1 MAYNPQKLEKKW
13 QKIWEKTRLFK
24 TPDKSKKPKFYCLD
38 MFPYPS
44 AEGLHVGHLRGY
56 TFSDVIS
63 KKKMME
69 GYNVLHPMG
78 FDAFG
83 LPAENFAIKT
93 GIHPAISTK
102 KAISNIKK
110 QLLSAGFGYD
120 WQREICSSQPDYY
133 KWTQWMFLQLYKRD
147 LAYKKEAPVN
157 FCPSCKTVLAREQ
170 VIDGKC
176 ERCDSLVEKKY
187 LKQWFFKITNYAER
201 LLNDLNKIDW
211 PEKIKIM
218 QRNWIGKSEGTE
230 IKFLISNGAQ
240 PKVGRVGGGLE
251 SQFLINVFTTRADTL
266 FGCTYVVIAPEHP
279 LIEELK
285 SQIENWKEVE
295 KYIEEAK
302 KKTEIERLAEEKA
315 KTGIEL
321 KGIKAVN
328 PINNQE
334 VPIFVADYVLME
346 YGTGAIMAVPA
357 HDQRD
362 FIFAKKYNLPIIEVI
377 KSANGKKHKFSQAV
391 DESKDSS
398 PATERAKRSEGRKE
412 ETFFDFANARVFE
425 EDGILINSG
434 PFSELKSE
442 KAREEITKYLRK
454 RNLGQTAIYY
464 KLRDWLISRQR
475 YWGAPIPI
483 IYCPKCGEV
492 PVPEKDLPVKLPK
505 IKDFKPTG
513 KGESPLA
520 KSKKFVKV
528 KCPKC
533 GALAKRETDTL
544 DTFVCSSW
552 YFLRYADPENKKEP
566 FGKLKVKNWLP
577 VDLYIGGAEHAVM
590 HLLYARFFT
599 KFLFDQKLI
608 YIEEDKSSSLPS
620 LKRSAFDE
628 PFLKLFNQGTVY
640 RQGAKMSKSKGNV
653 VTPDHII
660 QKFGA
665 DTMRLYELFM
675 GPADQATEWS
685 DKGVI
690 GMYRFLNKVWNLQKK
705 IKSQKSKIK
714 TTTQNLKLLHQ
725 TIKKVTEDIESFRF
739 NTAVS
744 ALMILVN
751 EVEKIPKLPI
761 ANYQLLLKLLAPMAP
776 HLTEELW
783 QKLGNPEG
791 KPSASYGAGKKSIFL
806 EKWPEYDS
814 KLIREEIVTLV
825 IQVNGKVRDKI
836 EVEADIS
843 REKAKELA
851 FSQKK
856 VKNWIEG
863 KEIKKVI
870 FVPGKL
876 INVVI

>member
-1 MAYNPQKLEKKW
+1 MDYNPQKIEKKW
-13 QKIWEKTRLFK
+13 QRIWEKEKLFRTK
-24 TPDKSKKPKFYCLD
+24 DISKKPKFYCLD

-44 AEGLHVGHLRGY
+44 AEGLHVGHFRGY

-78 FDAFG
+78 WDAFG

-102 KAISNIKK
+102 KAIKNIKE
-110 QLLSAGFGYD
+110 QLISAGFGYD
-120 WQREICSSQPDYY
+120 WQREINSCQPDYY
-133 KWTQWMFLQLYKRD
+133 KWTQWMFLQLFKAG

-187 LKQWFFKITNYAER
+187 LKQWFFKITDYAER
-201 LLNDLNKIDW
+201 LLNDLDKIDW

-218 QRNWIGKSEGTE
+218 QENWIGRSVGTE
-230 IKFLISNGAQ
+230 INFKIYT
-240 PKVGRVGGGLE
+240 GLTCVN
-251 SQFLINVFTTRADTL
+251 LPVFTTRADTL

-279 LIEELK
+279 IIENLK
-285 SQIENWKEVE
+285 SEILNLKSVE

-302 KKTEIERLAEEKA
+302 KKTEIERLAEEKE

-321 KGIKAVN
+321 KGVKAVN
-328 PINNQE
+328 PVNNQE
-334 VPIFVADYVLME
+334 VPIFVADYVLPE

-362 FIFAKKYNLPIIEVI
+362 YIFAKKYNLPVVEVI
-377 KSANGKKHKFSQAV
+377 RPKTG
-391 DESKDSS
+391 SS
-398 PATERAKRSEGRKE
+398 CFPERA
-412 ETFFDFANARVFE
+412 FE
-425 EDGILINSG
+425 EDGVLKNSG
-434 PFSELKSE
+434 LFNELDSA
-442 KAREEITKYLRK
+442 KAREEITKYLEK
-454 RNLGQTAIYY
+454 RNLAKKAIYY

-492 PVPEKDLPVKLPK
+492 PVPEKDLPVLLPK
-505 IKDFKPTG
+505 VKDFLPTG

-520 KSKKFVKV
+520 KVEKFVKV

-533 GALAKRETDTL
+533 GKSARRETDTL

-552 YFLRYADPENKKEP
+552 YFLRYTDPKNQKEP
-566 FGKLKVKNWLP
+566 FDKLRVKNWLP

-590 HLLYARFFT
+590 HLLYSRFFI
-599 KFLFDQKLI
+599 KALFDQKLI
-608 YIEEDKSSSLPS
+608 EFAETSSHLTP
-620 LKRSAFDE
+620 RSASPHSAFAE
-628 PFLKLFNQGTVY
+628 PFSKLFNQGIVY
-640 RQGAKMSKSKGNV
+640 RKGAKMSKSKGNV
-653 VTPDHII
+653 VTPNYIFE
-660 QKFGA
+660 KFGA

-675 GPADQATEWS
+675 GPAEQATEWS

-690 GMYRFLNKVWNLQKK
+690 GCYRFLQKVWRLQMK
-705 IKSQKSKIK
+705 IQNPKSKIK
-714 TTTQNLKLLHQ
+714 NPNLEKLVHK
-725 TIKKVTEDIESFRF
+725 TIKKVTEDIENFRF

-744 ALMILVN
+744 ALMILTN
-751 EVEKIPKLPI
+751 EMEKEEKLPI
-761 ANYQLLLKLLAPMAP
+761 TNYQSLIKLLAPMAP
-776 HLTEELW
+776 HISEEIW
-783 QKLGNPEG
+783 QKLGSAFAKASAG
-791 KPSASYGAGKKSIFL
+791 KGKKSIFL
-806 EKWPEYDS
+806 EKWPKYDS
-814 KLIREEIVTLV
+814 ELIKEEIVTLV

-843 REKAKELA
+843 EEKARELA
-851 FSQKK
+851 ISQKK
-856 VKNWIEG
+856 VQKWIEG

-876 INVVI
+876 INIVI

>member
-1 MAYNPQKLEKKW
+1 MPYNPQKIGKKW
-13 QKIWEKTRLFK
+13 QKIWGKIGIFK
-24 TPDKSKKPKFYCLD
+24 ALDKSKKPKFYCLD

-78 FDAFG
+78 WDAFG

-93 GIHPAISTK
+93 GIHPVLTTK
-102 KAISNIKK
+102 KAIKNIKK
-110 QLLSAGFGYD
+110 QLISTGFGYD
-120 WQREICSSQPDYY
+120 WQREINSSQPEYY
-133 KWTQWMFLQLYKRD
+133 KWTQWMFLKLYKRD

-187 LKQWFFKITNYAER
+187 LKQWFFKITDYAER
-201 LLNDLNKIDW
+201 LLNDLEKIDW
-211 PEKIKIM
+211 PEKIKVM

-230 IKFLISNGAQ
+230 IKFLISN
-240 PKVGRVGGGLE
+240 
-251 SQFLINVFTTRADTL
+251 SQFLIDIFTTRADTL
-266 FGCTYVVIAPEHP
+266 FGCTYVVVAPEYP

-285 SQIENWKEVE
+285 PQISNWKEIE
-295 KYIEEAK
+295 KYMEEAK
-302 KKTEIERLAEEKA
+302 KKTEIERLAEDYNPPTAQA

-362 FIFAKKYNLPIIEVI
+362 LLFAKKYNLPIVEVI
-377 KSANGKKHKFSQAV
+377 KSVDGK
-391 DESKDSS
+391 SS
-398 PATERAKRSEGRKE
+398 V
-412 ETFFDFANARVFE
+412 ETTAFE
-425 EDGILINSG
+425 EDGILTNSG
-434 PFSELKSE
+434 VFNGLDST
-442 KAREEITKYLRK
+442 KAKEEITKYLEK
-454 RNLGQTAIYY
+454 RNLGKRAIHY

-483 IYCPKCGEV
+483 IYCPKCGGI
-492 PVPEKDLPVKLPK
+492 PVPEQNLPVLLLK

-520 KSKKFVKV
+520 KVEKFVKV

-533 GALAKRETDTL
+533 GKSARRETDTL

-552 YFLRYADPENKKEP
+552 YFLRYVDPKNQKE
-566 FGKLKVKNWLP
+566 FASKGKIKNWLP

-590 HLLYARFFT
+590 HLLYARFFI
-599 KFLFDQKLI
+599 KALFDQKLI
-608 YIEEDKSSSLPS
+608 D
-620 LKRSAFDE
+620 FNE
-628 PFLKLFNQGTVY
+628 PFLKLFNQGIVY
-640 RQGAKMSKSKGNV
+640 RKGAKMSKSKGNV
-653 VTPDHII
+653 VTPNYIFE
-660 QKFGA
+660 KFGA
-665 DTMRLYELFM
+665 DTMRLYELFI
-675 GPADQATEWS
+675 GPSDQATEWS

-690 GMYRFLNKVWNLQKK
+690 GCYRFLNKVWNLQ
-705 IKSQKSKIK
+705 SKVNYELRI
-714 TTTQNLKLLHQ
+714 TNYELEKLIHK
-725 TIKKVTEDIESFRF
+725 TIKKVTEDIEDFRF

-744 ALMILVN
+744 ALMILAN
-751 EVEKIPKLPI
+751 EFEKAKELSVISYRSLV
-761 ANYQLLLKLLAPMAP
+761 KLLAPMAP
-776 HLTEELW
+776 HIAEELW
-783 QKLGNPEG
+783 QKLG
-791 KPSASYGAGKKSIFL
+791 SKKSIFFQP
-806 EKWPEYDS
+806 WPKYEP
-814 KLIREEIVTLV
+814 KLAKEEIIILV

-836 EVEADIS
+836 EVKIDVSAKE
-843 REKAKELA
+843 AKELA
-851 FSQKK
+851 ISQKK
-856 VKNWIEG
+856 VQKWIEG
-863 KEIKKVI
+863 KEIKKII
-870 FVPGKL
+870 FVPRKL
-876 INVVI
+876 INIVI